1 VEPVVGTRKDEGDI
15 VEIDEIRAHWQEL
28 ASKHGKDLAATTKTS
43 TIKRLEIDALLRSL
57 HSILV
62 AGGERS
68 VLEVGCGNG
77 LNSIALA
84 NEFPNILIDGIDYIP
99 EMVASA
105 NLNASETSMGK
116 RVQFFEGDV
125 LDLRAVDSLRDTYD
139 AVFSVRCVINLPTED
154 LQATALLQ
162 MADKVRSGGS
172 LLLIENVS
180 ETYKNQNTLRE
191 ALGLKSRVPD
201 SYNRFLEENALV
213 ELLKAKGF
221 LLKGVED
228 FASLHDLVL
237 YVLLPAMNG
246 GVTEYEHPLVE
257 AATMVQLNSTGFGE
271 SVFGPFGQ
279 NRLYRWVRAE

>member
-1 VEPVVGTRKDEGDI
+1 MEL
-15 VEIDEIRAHWQEL
+15 DEIRAHWHEL
-28 ASKHGKDLAATTKTS
+28 ASKHGKGLAATTKTS

-57 HSILV
+57 HSNL
-62 AGGERS
+62 AASGEQS

-84 NEFPNILIDGIDYIP
+84 REFPNMLIDGIDYIP

-105 NLNASETSMGK
+105 NLNASETSLEE
-116 RVQFFEGDV
+116 RVRFFEGDV
-125 LDLRAVDSLRDTYD
+125 LDLDAVKSLRDEYD
-139 AVFSVRCVINLPTED
+139 TVFSVRCVINLPTQD
-154 LQATALLQ
+154 LQVAALLQ
-162 MADKVRSGGS
+162 MAHKVRSGGS

-180 ETYKNQNTLRE
+180 HTYGNQNSLRE

-201 SYNRFLEENALV
+201 SYNLFLEENALV
-213 ELLKAKGF
+213 ELLQAKGF
-221 LLKGVED
+221 LLKVVED

-246 GVTEYEHPLVE
+246 GVTDYEHPLVE
-257 AATMVQLNSTGFGE
+257 AATTLQLNSTGFGE

-279 NRLYRWVRAE
+279 NRLYQWVRSE